1 MIKRFKENLKQ
12 MKEIEPSK
20 STDDLWKSFAAVGI
34 AAAVGLGIGYAYQ
47 TGNNE
52 ELAQAL
58 SVANSKVGLLT
69 SREKSLSTGLAEANN
84 RASSTGTEWIKARDE
99 NLALTEKLKQTQ
111 EEAKLRERGLHEE
124 VASLTDEIA
133 KIKTRANALTKAI
146 DPAVLKEIEGS
157 MNVAASGPKSSNKD
171 ASIARNKE
179 LLKKFTR
186 MSDDFTRPKVYIHD
200 YFLRRKDSS
209 IKGDP
214 KAHARLKSLTINTE
228 GSKNGGTFTS
238 LKVVHADDVITFT
251 ELDSLIQFLINHDF
265 TDGDLKCRL
274 TWDEIEIGRS
284 LSTLRDRNPN
294 LLPNS
299 KVSDLTLDKDD
310 AIAFKETL
318 ELAASFE
325 EINRLK

>member
-1 MIKRFKENLKQ
+1 

-20 STDDLWKSFAAVGI
+20 RTDDLWKSLAAVGI
-34 AAAVGLGIGYAYQ
+34 VAALGLGIGYAYQ

-52 ELAQAL
+52 ELSQAL

-69 SREKSLSTGLAEANN
+69 SREKSLSTDLAEANN

-186 MSDDFTRPKVYIHD
+186 VSDDFTRPKVYRNDAFNRHNREC
-200 YFLRRKDSS
+200 LRTDKDSC
-209 IKGDP
+209 GLC
-214 KAHARLKSLTINTE
+214 ALFRLTVDTDGRL
-228 GSKNGGTFTS
+228 GGLTFTR
-238 LKVVHADDVITFT
+238 
-251 ELDSLIQFLINHDF
+251 IQFLDGDDILEYKDLENFKESFPTRISGNDAVRCRLNWKCVKTFKGAFKGGDLNLDVDVQDDF
-265 TDGDLKCRL
+265 TLKADDLQ
-274 TWDEIEIGRS
+274 
-284 LSTLRDRNPN
+284 
-294 LLPNS
+294 
-299 KVSDLTLDKDD
+299 
-310 AIAFKETL
+310 AIRETL
-318 ELAASFE
+318 ELATISLNA
-325 EINRLK
+325 R

>member
-1 MIKRFKENLKQ
+1 
-12 MKEIEPSK
+12 MKEIEAKK

-186 MSDDFTRPKVYIHD
+186 VSDDFTRPKVYRNDAFNRHNREC
-200 YFLRRKDSS
+200 LRTDKDSC
-209 IKGDP
+209 GLC
-214 KAHARLKSLTINTE
+214 ALFRLTVDTDGRL
-228 GSKNGGTFTS
+228 GGLTFTR
-238 LKVVHADDVITFT
+238 
-251 ELDSLIQFLINHDF
+251 IQFLDGDDILEYKDLENFKESFPTRISGNDAIRCRLNWKCVKTFKGAFKGGDLNLDVDVQDDF
-265 TDGDLKCRL
+265 TLKADDLQ
-274 TWDEIEIGRS
+274 
-284 LSTLRDRNPN
+284 
-294 LLPNS
+294 
-299 KVSDLTLDKDD
+299 
-310 AIAFKETL
+310 AIRETL
-318 ELAASFE
+318 ELATISLNA
-325 EINRLK
+325 R